1 MDLRGDKF
9 NVEKLYKVFQDC
21 KGYTT
26 DTRDL
31 CGGEMFFAL
40 KGDNFDANEFA
51 AHAIERGASCC
62 VIDNVHVWENCDETI
77 ADKLIIVDNS
87 LEAFRQLAR
96 YHRSRFDIPVVG
108 ITGTNGKTTTK
119 EMVNAVLSAKYK
131 VTCTQGN
138 RNNHIGVP
146 MTLLEITPETE
157 IAVVEMGANH
167 PGEITASV
175 ELAMP
180 THGLVTNVGKAHL
193 EGFGS
198 FEGVKKTKG
207 ELYDWLSEHNGIA
220 FYDADNDDLSEMVTS
235 RKGMQLMPYGVEYS
249 GMHVLRTSRVNPYLT
264 MEVEVADV
272 VNRIT
277 TRLIGSYNATNVAA
291 ALAVGGF
298 FEVDFDAAVAA
309 IEAYVPSNSRSQLI
323 DTGRNIVILDAYNA
337 NASSMNA
344 ALDNFAAT
352 SFPNKVLVL
361 GDMLE
366 LGKYSAEA
374 HAEILAKAR
383 KITGEVYLVGNS
395 EFKAVAAEGD
405 LVFDTSLQLKEF
417 FRKLKP
423 EGKTILIKGSNATRL
438 PLIMEVL

>member
-9 NVEKLYKVFQDC
+9 NVEKLYKLFQDC

-26 DTRDL
+26 DTREIA
-31 CGGEMFFAL
+31 GGEMFFAL

-51 AHAIERGASCC
+51 AHAIERGAQCC
-62 VIDNVHVWENCDETI
+62 VVDNVHVYENSDASI
-77 ADKLIIVDNS
+77 ADRLIAVDDS
-87 LEAFRQLAR
+87 LAAFRAMAK
-96 YHRSRFDIPVVG
+96 YHRSLFDIPVVG

-119 EMVNAVLSAKYK
+119 EMINAVLSTKYK
-131 VTCTQGN
+131 VTCTKGN

-157 IAVVEMGANH
+157 IAVIEMGANH
-167 PGEITASV
+167 PGEIKASV

-180 THGLVTNVGKAHL
+180 TCGLVTNVGEAHL
-193 EGFGS
+193 EGFGD

-207 ELYDWLSEHNGIA
+207 ELYDWLSENGGIA
-220 FYDADNDDLSEMVTS
+220 FYDADNDYLDEMVRS
-235 RKGMQLMPYGVEYS
+235 RKGMQLMPYGVEYT
-249 GMHVLRTSRVNPYLT
+249 GMHTLKPSRVNPFLT
-264 MEVEVADV
+264 MEIEVADKV
-272 VNRIT
+272 SRIT

-291 ALAVGGF
+291 ALAVGGY

-352 SFPNKVLVL
+352 SFPNKALVL

-374 HAEILAKAR
+374 HAQILAKAR
-383 KITGEVYLVGNS
+383 KVTSEIYLVGAS

-417 FRKLKP
+417 FRKLQP

>member
-9 NVEKLYKVFQDC
+9 NVEKLYKLFKDC
-21 KGYTT
+21 SGYTT
-26 DTRDL
+26 DTREIA
-31 CGGEMFFAL
+31 GGEMFFAL

-51 AHAIERGASCC
+51 AHAIERGAKCC
-62 VIDNVHVWENCDETI
+62 VVDNIHVYENSDSDI
-77 ADKLIIVDNS
+77 AGKLIVVDDS
-87 LEAFRQLAR
+87 LAAFRAMAA
-96 YHRSRFDIPVVG
+96 YHRSLFDIPVIG

-119 EMVNAVLSAKYK
+119 EMINAVLSTKYN
-131 VTCTQGN
+131 VTCTKGN

-175 ELAMP
+175 LLAKP
-180 THGLVTNVGKAHL
+180 THGLITNVGQAHL

-207 ELYDWLSEHNGIA
+207 ELYDWLSENGGIA
-220 FYDADNDDLSEMVTS
+220 FYNVDDDILSDMVTS
-235 RKGMQLMPYGVEYS
+235 RKGMQLMPYGVNYS
-249 GMHVLRTSRVNPYLT
+249 GMRVLKTSRVNPYLT

-272 VNRIT
+272 VSRIT

-291 ALAVGGF
+291 ALTVGGY
-298 FEVDFDAAVAA
+298 FEVDFEAAVAA
-309 IEAYVPSNSRSQLI
+309 VEGYVPSNSRSQLV

-344 ALDNFAAT
+344 ALDNFAST
-352 SFPNKVLVL
+352 SFPNKALVL

-374 HAEILAKAR
+374 HAQILAKAR
-383 KITGEVYLVGNS
+383 KITNEIYLVGS
-395 EFKAVAAEGD
+395 GEFKAVAKEGD

>member
-9 NVEKLYKVFQDC
+9 NVEKLYKQFCDC

-26 DTRDL
+26 DTRAL
-31 CGGEMFFAL
+31 QGGEMFFAL

-51 AHAIERGASCC
+51 AHAIERGAKCC
-62 VIDNVHVWENCDETI
+62 VVDSVNVWENCDEAI
-77 ADKLIIVDNS
+77 ADKLIIVDDT
-87 LEAFRQLAR
+87 LAAFRAMAH
-96 YHRSRFDIPVVG
+96 YHRSRFDIPVIG

-119 EMVNAVLSAKYK
+119 EMINAVLSAKYK

-167 PGEITASV
+167 PGEIKASV

-180 THGLVTNVGKAHL
+180 THGLITNVGKAHL
-193 EGFGS
+193 EGFGD
-198 FEGVKKTKG
+198 FDGVKKTKG
-207 ELYDWLSEHNGIA
+207 ELYDWLGEHGGIA
-220 FYDADNDDLSEMVTS
+220 FYDADNDDLSEMIS
-235 RKGMQLMPYGVEYS
+235 ARRGMQLMPYGVEYA
-249 GMHVLRTSRVNPYLT
+249 GMRVLRTSRVNPYLT
-264 MEVEVADV
+264 MEVEVADMV
-272 VNRIT
+272 SRIT

-291 ALAVGGF
+291 ALAVGGY
-298 FEVDFDAAVAA
+298 FEVDFDSAVVA
-309 IEAYVPSNSRSQLI
+309 IESYIPSNSRSQLI

-352 SFPNKVLVL
+352 SFPNKALVL

-366 LGKYSAEA
+366 LGKFSREA

-383 KITGEVYLVGNS
+383 KITNEIYLVGAS

-417 FRKLKP
+417 FRKMQP
-423 EGKTILIKGSNATRL
+423 EGKTLLIKGSNGTRL

>member
-9 NVEKLYKVFQDC
+9 NVEKLYKVFKDC

-26 DTRDL
+26 DTREIA
-31 CGGEMFFAL
+31 GGEMFFAL

-51 AHAIERGASCC
+51 AHALERGAKCC
-62 VIDNVHVWENCDETI
+62 VVDNVHVFENSPAEV
-77 ADKLIIVDNS
+77 AGKLIAVDDT
-87 LEAFRQLAR
+87 LTAFRAMAA
-96 YHRSRFDIPVVG
+96 YHRSLFDIPVIG

-119 EMVNAVLSAKYK
+119 EMVNAVLSTKYN
-131 VTCTQGN
+131 VTCTKGN

-146 MTLLEITPETE
+146 MTLLEISPETE

-175 ELAMP
+175 QLAKP
-180 THGLVTNVGKAHL
+180 THGLITNVGQAHL

-207 ELYDWLSEHNGIA
+207 ELYDWLSENGGIA
-220 FYDADNDDLSEMVTS
+220 FYNVDDEILSEMVTS
-235 RKGMQLMPYGVEYS
+235 RKGMQLMPYGVDYA
-249 GMHVLRTSRVNPYLT
+249 GMRVLKTSRVNPYLT

-272 VNRIT
+272 VSRIT
-277 TRLIGSYNATNVAA
+277 TRLIGAYNAINVAA
-291 ALAVGGF
+291 ALTVGGY
-298 FEVDFDAAVAA
+298 FEVDFEAAVAA
-309 IEAYVPSNSRSQLI
+309 VEGYVPSNSRSQLI

-344 ALDNFAAT
+344 ALDNFAST
-352 SFPNKVLVL
+352 SFPNKALVL

-366 LGKYSAEA
+366 LGKFSAEA
-374 HAEILAKAR
+374 HAQILAKAR
-383 KITGEVYLVGNS
+383 KITGEIYLVGGS
-395 EFKAVAAEGD
+395 EFKAVAKEGD

>member
-1 MDLRGDKF
+1 MDLRGEKF
-9 NVEKLYKVFQDC
+9 NVEKLYKVFCDC
-21 KGYTT
+21 NGYTT
-26 DTRDL
+26 DTREIT
-31 CGGEMFFAL
+31 GGEMFFAL

-51 AHAIERGASCC
+51 AHAIERGAKYC
-62 VIDNVHVWENCDETI
+62 VVDDVNVWENCSEGI
-77 ADKLIIVDNS
+77 AGKLIIVDDV
-87 LEAFRQLAR
+87 LTAFRAMAKH
-96 YHRSRFDIPVVG
+96 HRSRFDIPVVG

-119 EMVNAVLSAKYK
+119 EMINAVLSTKYK
-131 VTCTQGN
+131 VTCTKGN

-157 IAVVEMGANH
+157 IAVIEMGANH
-167 PGEITASV
+167 PGEIKASV

-180 THGLVTNVGKAHL
+180 THGLITNVGKAHL
-193 EGFGS
+193 EGFGD

-207 ELYDWLSEHNGIA
+207 ELYDWLSESGGIA
-220 FYDADNDDLSEMVTS
+220 FYDADNEILSEMIAA
-235 RKGMQLMPYGVEYS
+235 RKGMQLMPYGVDYA
-249 GMHVLRTSRVNPYLT
+249 GMRVLKTSRVNPYLT
-264 MEVEVADV
+264 MEVEAANIVS
-272 VNRIT
+272 RIT

-291 ALAVGGF
+291 ALAVGGY
-298 FEVDFDAAVAA
+298 FEVDFDAAVNA
-309 IEAYVPSNSRSQLI
+309 IESYIPSNSRSQLI

-344 ALDNFAAT
+344 ALDNFAST
-352 SFPNKVLVL
+352 SFPNKALVL

-366 LGKYSAEA
+366 LGKYSKEA

-383 KITGEVYLVGNS
+383 KITGEIYLVGGG
-395 EFKAVAAEGD
+395 EFKAVAEEGD

>member
-1 MDLRGDKF
+1 MDLRGEKF
-9 NVEKLYKVFQDC
+9 NVEKLYGLFKNC

-26 DTRDL
+26 DTREIA
-31 CGGEMFFAL
+31 GGEMFFAL

-51 AHAIERGASCC
+51 AHALERGAECC
-62 VIDNVHVWENCDETI
+62 VVDSVDVWENCDKNI
-77 ADKLIIVDNS
+77 AEKLIIVDDT
-87 LEAFRQLAR
+87 LAAFRAMAA
-96 YHRSRFDIPVVG
+96 YHRSQFDIPVIG

-119 EMVNAVLSAKYK
+119 EMVNAVLGTKYK
-131 VTCTQGN
+131 VTCTKGN

-146 MTLLEITPETE
+146 MTLLEISPETE
-157 IAVVEMGANH
+157 IAVIEMGANH

-175 ELAMP
+175 ELAQP
-180 THGLVTNVGKAHL
+180 THGLITNVGQAHL
-193 EGFGS
+193 EGFGD

-207 ELYDWLSEHNGIA
+207 ELYDWLSEHGGIA
-220 FYDADNDDLSEMVTS
+220 FYDADNEYLSEMVTS
-235 RKGMQLMPYGVEYS
+235 RKGMQLMPYGVEYA
-249 GMHVLRTSRVNPYLT
+249 GMRVLKTSRVNPYLT
-264 MEVEVADV
+264 MEIEAADV
-272 VNRIT
+272 VSRIT

-291 ALAVGGF
+291 ALTVGGY
-298 FEVDFDAAVAA
+298 FEVEFDAAVAA
-309 IEAYVPSNSRSQLI
+309 IESYVPSNSRSQLI

-344 ALDNFAAT
+344 ALDNFAST

-374 HAEILAKAR
+374 HAQILAKAR
-383 KITGEVYLVGNS
+383 KITSEIYLVGGS

-405 LVFDTSLQLKEF
+405 FVFDTSLQLKEY
-417 FRKLKP
+417 FRKLQP

-438 PLIMEVL
+438 PLLMEVL

>member
-1 MDLRGDKF
+1 MDLRGEKF
-9 NVEKLYKVFQDC
+9 NVEKLYKLFQDC

-26 DTRDL
+26 DTREIA
-31 CGGEMFFAL
+31 GGEMFFAL

-51 AHAIERGASCC
+51 AHAVERGAKYC
-62 VIDNVHVWENCDETI
+62 VVDNIHVYENSGEEL
-77 ADKLIIVDNS
+77 AGKLIAVDDT
-87 LEAFRQLAR
+87 LTAFRAMAK
-96 YHRSRFDIPVVG
+96 YHRSRFDIPVIG

-131 VTCTQGN
+131 VTCTKGN

-146 MTLLEITPETE
+146 MTLLEITPDTE

-180 THGLVTNVGKAHL
+180 THGLITNVGQAHL

-198 FEGVKKTKG
+198 FEGVMKTKG
-207 ELYDWLSEHNGIA
+207 ELYDWLSEHGGIA
-220 FYDADNDDLSEMVTS
+220 FYDADNEYLSEMVTS
-235 RKGMQLMPYGVEYS
+235 RKGMQLMPYGVEYA
-249 GMHVLRTSRVNPYLT
+249 GMRVLKTSRVNPYLT
-264 MEVEVADV
+264 MEIEAADV
-272 VNRIT
+272 VSRIT

-291 ALAVGGF
+291 ALTVGGY

-344 ALDNFAAT
+344 ALDNFAST

-366 LGKYSAEA
+366 LGKFSAEA
-374 HAEILAKAR
+374 HSQILAKAR
-383 KITGEVYLVGNS
+383 KITSEIYLVGAS
-395 EFKAVAAEGD
+395 EFKAVAREGD
-405 LVFDTSLQLKEF
+405 LVFDTSLQLKEY
-417 FRKLKP
+417 FRKLQP

>member
-1 MDLRGDKF
+1 MDLRGEKF
-9 NVEKLYKVFQDC
+9 NVEALYKQFQGC

-26 DTRDL
+26 DTREIA
-31 CGGEMFFAL
+31 GGEMFFAL

-51 AHAIERGASCC
+51 AHAIERGAKCC
-62 VIDNVHVWENCDETI
+62 VVDNIHVYENCIEDI
-77 ADKLIIVDNS
+77 AGKLIVVDDT
-87 LEAFRQLAR
+87 LTAFRALAK
-96 YHRSRFDIPVVG
+96 YHRSLFDIPVIG

-119 EMVNAVLSAKYK
+119 EMINAVLSTKYR

-146 MTLLEITPETE
+146 MTLLEITPQTE

-167 PGEITASV
+167 PGEIAASV

-180 THGLVTNVGKAHL
+180 TCGLVTNVGQAHL
-193 EGFGS
+193 EGFGN

-207 ELYDWLSEHNGIA
+207 ELYDWLGERGGIA
-220 FYDADNDDLSEMVTS
+220 FYDADNADLDEMVRERS
-235 RKGMQLMPYGVEYS
+235 GLQLMPYGVGYS
-249 GMHVLRTSRVNPYLT
+249 GIRVLKTSRVNPYLT
-264 MEVEVADV
+264 MEIEVADV
-272 VNRIT
+272 VSRVT

-291 ALAVGGF
+291 ALAVGGY
-298 FEVDFDAAVAA
+298 FEVDFEAAVAA
-309 IEAYVPSNSRSQLI
+309 IEAYIPSNSRSQLI

-352 SFPNKVLVL
+352 SFPNKALVL

-366 LGKYSAEA
+366 LGKFSKEA

-383 KITGEVYLVGNS
+383 KITNEIYLVGNS
-395 EFKAVAAEGD
+395 EFKAVAADGD
-405 LVFDTSLQLKEF
+405 LVFDTSLHLKEF
-417 FRKLKP
+417 FRKLQP

>member
-1 MDLRGDKF
+1 MP
-9 NVEKLYKVFQDC
+9 
-21 KGYTT
+21 T
-26 DTRDL
+26 
-31 CGGEMFFAL
+31 
-40 KGDNFDANEFA
+40 
-51 AHAIERGASCC
+51 IPER
-62 VIDNVHVWENCDETI
+62 
-77 ADKLIIVDNS
+77 
-87 LEAFRQLAR
+87 
-96 YHRSRFDIPVVG
+96 
-108 ITGTNGKTTTK
+108 
-119 EMVNAVLSAKYK
+119 
-131 VTCTQGN
+131 
-138 RNNHIGVP
+138 
-146 MTLLEITPETE
+146 
-157 IAVVEMGANH
+157 
-167 PGEITASV
+167 SV

-207 ELYDWLSEHNGIA
+207 ELYDWLSEHSGIA
-220 FYDADNDDLSEMVTS
+220 FYDADNEDLAEMVTS

-352 SFPNKVLVL
+352 SFPNKALVL

-374 HAEILAKAR
+374 HSEILAKAR
-383 KITGEVYLVGNS
+383 KITSEVYLVGNS

>member
-1 MDLRGDKF
+1 MDFRGDKF
-9 NVEKLYKVFQDC
+9 NVEKLYKLFQDC

-26 DTRDL
+26 DTRAIA
-31 CGGEMFFAL
+31 GGEMFFAL

-51 AHAIERGASCC
+51 AHAIERGAKCC
-62 VIDNVHVWENCDETI
+62 VIDNINVYENSGEEL
-77 ADKLIIVDNS
+77 AGKFIVVDDT
-87 LEAFRQLAR
+87 LTAFRALAK
-96 YHRSRFDIPVVG
+96 YHRSLFDIPVIG

-119 EMVNAVLSAKYK
+119 EMINAVLSTKYN

-146 MTLLEITPETE
+146 MTLLEIGPETE
-157 IAVVEMGANH
+157 IAVIEMGANH
-167 PGEITASV
+167 PGEIEASV
-175 ELAMP
+175 QLAMP
-180 THGLVTNVGKAHL
+180 TCGLVTNVGQAHL
-193 EGFGS
+193 EGFGD

-207 ELYDWLSEHNGIA
+207 ELYDWLSEHGGIA
-220 FYDADNDDLSEMVTS
+220 FYDTDNEYLDEMIRT
-235 RKGMQLMPYGVEYS
+235 RKGMQLMPYGVGYS
-249 GMHVLRTSRVNPYLT
+249 GIRVLKTSRVNPYLT

-277 TRLIGSYNATNVAA
+277 TKLIGSYNATNVAA
-291 ALAVGGF
+291 ALAVGGY
-298 FEVDFDAAVAA
+298 FEVEFDAAVAA

-344 ALDNFAAT
+344 ALDNFAGT

-374 HAEILAKAR
+374 HSQILAKAR
-383 KITGEVYLVGNS
+383 KVTNEIYLVGSS
-395 EFKAVAAEGD
+395 EFKAVASEKD
-405 LVFDTSLQLKEF
+405 LVFDTSLQLKEY
-417 FRKLKP
+417 FRKLQP

>member
-9 NVEKLYKVFQDC
+9 NVEKLYKQFCDC
-21 KGYTT
+21 DGYTT
-26 DTRDL
+26 DTRAL
-31 CGGEMFFAL
+31 KGGEMFFAL

-51 AHAIERGASCC
+51 YHAIERGAKCC
-62 VIDNVHVWENCDETI
+62 VVDNVDVWENCDEAI
-77 ADKLIIVDNS
+77 AGKLIIVDDT
-87 LEAFRQLAR
+87 LAAFRAMAH
-96 YHRSRFDIPVVG
+96 YHRCRFDIPVVG

-119 EMVNAVLSAKYK
+119 EMINAVLSTKYN

-167 PGEITASV
+167 PGEIAASV
-175 ELAMP
+175 ALAMP
-180 THGLVTNVGKAHL
+180 THGLITNVGKAHL
-193 EGFGS
+193 EGFGD

-207 ELYDWLSEHNGIA
+207 ELYDWLAEKGGIA
-220 FYDADNDDLSEMVTS
+220 FYDADNEILGEMIAA
-235 RKGMQLMPYGVEYS
+235 RKGMQLMPYGVEYA
-249 GMHVLRTSRVNPYLT
+249 GMRVLRTSRVNPYLT

-272 VNRIT
+272 VSRIT

-291 ALAVGGF
+291 ALAVGGY
-298 FEVDFDAAVAA
+298 FEVDFEQAVGA
-309 IEAYVPSNSRSQLI
+309 IESYIPSNSRSQLI

-352 SFPNKVLVL
+352 SFPNKALVL

-366 LGKYSAEA
+366 LGKFSREA

-383 KITGEVYLVGNS
+383 KITNEIYLVGTS
-395 EFKAVAAEGD
+395 EFKAVAAESD

-417 FRKLKP
+417 FRKMQP
-423 EGKTILIKGSNATRL
+423 EGKTLLIKGSNGTRL

>member
-1 MDLRGDKF
+1 MDLRGEKF
-9 NVEKLYKVFQDC
+9 NVEKLYKLFKDC

-26 DTRDL
+26 DTREIA
-31 CGGEMFFAL
+31 GGEMFFAL

-51 AHAIERGASCC
+51 AHAVERGARYC
-62 VIDNVHVWENCDETI
+62 VVDNVHVYENCSESLSDRLV
-77 ADKLIIVDNS
+77 AVDDT
-87 LEAFRQLAR
+87 LTAFRALAK
-96 YHRSRFDIPVVG
+96 YHRSLFDIPVIG

-119 EMVNAVLSAKYK
+119 EMVNAVLCTKYN
-131 VTCTQGN
+131 VTCTKGN

-157 IAVVEMGANH
+157 IAVIEMGANH
-167 PGEITASV
+167 PGEIEASV
-175 ELAMP
+175 SLAMP
-180 THGLVTNVGKAHL
+180 THGLVTNVGEAHL
-193 EGFGS
+193 EGFGD

-207 ELYDWLSEHNGIA
+207 ELYDWLSEHGGIA
-220 FYDADNDDLSEMVTS
+220 FYDADNAYLDEMVRL
-235 RKGMQLMPYGVEYS
+235 RKGMQLMPYGVEYA
-249 GMHVLRTSRVNPYLT
+249 GMRVLKTSRVNPYLT
-264 MEVEVADV
+264 MEVETANV
-272 VNRIT
+272 VSRIT
-277 TRLIGSYNATNVAA
+277 TRLIGAYNATNVAA
-291 ALAVGGF
+291 ALAVGGY

-374 HAEILAKAR
+374 HAQILDKAR
-383 KITGEVYLVGNS
+383 KITGEIYLVGSS

-417 FRKLKP
+417 FRKLQP